1 MTTTTPWQRL
11 RRSAGSLK
19 LRIALA
25 GALLIGASV
34 AVTVWWVLHEVARH
48 TEKIAL
54 EAQERYAERIARTTS
69 GQLVRLQL
77 ALRGAARVFPVA
89 QARDSAA
96 MAGYLADLPVLT
108 AIFSSSFVVDA
119 DGRMIALSD
128 EAGTRQPSVDVAD
141 RAYFQR
147 TVTLRRPTVTTVET
161 SRISGEPIVV
171 FAMPILDM
179 RGQVV
184 AVLGASL
191 KLRSRGLL
199 GIVSD
204 DGEGSPALTV
214 VTDTQGRILAHPD
227 PAWLLRNI
235 ADEPRMAGAVQR
247 WVAQGRPVEPSGDS
261 VDSGE
266 HLIALAGVP
275 DADWVVFRS
284 VPQSALLGSLV
295 KGRARAGEVGLLVAL
310 LGGTT
315 LLLTTGLL
323 LAPLRRL
330 EQRALRLR
338 DHNLADDAGWPD
350 AGGEIGRLSA
360 VFRNVMQ
367 ERRMGDQAQSDL
379 LQRLQAIMAYA
390 PVGICFTRDKKFELV
405 STRFNHLLG
414 YDDPGLTGQSPR
426 VIYGSDA
433 FYAELG
439 ERVAAAFGERQPF
452 DEEIEFMRRDGSR
465 FWGRLQGTPVR
476 AGDAAAGTIWIL
488 DDVTRTRRQR
498 EELSWSSSHDSL
510 TELINRP
517 EFERRLRAVVGNRRR
532 FPVSALFIDLDHFKV
547 INDSA
552 GHAAGDR
559 VLVDIARLFMAQVRE
574 DDTVARLGG
583 DEFAVVLQGC
593 EGDNAARVA
602 EKMLAA
608 VQAYRLPW
616 KGHNLSLGASFGV
629 VELDATLPTL
639 EAVMAAADS
648 ACYEAKRAGRNTIR
662 IHDAQGAVAAP
673 NAAYSTLTALTDVA
687 ELTDA

>member
-1 MTTTTPWQRL
+1 MFAITPWQRL

-19 LRIALA
+19 LRIAVA

-34 AVTVWWVLHEVARH
+34 AVTVWWVLNEVARH

-77 ALRGAARVFPVA
+77 ALRGASQVLPVA
-89 QARDSAA
+89 QARDGPA
-96 MAGYLADLPVLT
+96 MAAYLAALPVLT
-108 AIFSSSFVVDA
+108 ALFSSSFVVDA
-119 DGRMIALSD
+119 DGRMVALANEDGTQQPGINVSD
-128 EAGTRQPSVDVAD
+128 RDYV
-141 RAYFQR
+141 RR
-147 TVTLRRPTVTTVET
+147 TITLRRPTVTTVDT

-171 FAMPILDM
+171 FAMPVLDTQ
-179 RGQVV
+179 GQIA
-184 AVLGASL
+184 AVLGATL

-204 DGEGSPALTV
+204 DGEGSPAVTV
-214 VTDTQGRILAHPD
+214 VTDTKGRILAHPD
-227 PAWLLRNI
+227 PAWLLRDI

-247 WVAQGRPVEPSGDS
+247 WAAQGRPVEPSGDS
-261 VDSGE
+261 VDTGK

-284 VPQSALLGSLV
+284 VPQSALLGSLE
-295 KGRARAGEVGLLVAL
+295 KGRARAGQVGLLVAV
-310 LGGTT
+310 LGGTA

-338 DHNLADDAGWPD
+338 DPGLADDQGWPD

-367 ERRMGDQAQSDL
+367 DRRRGDQAQSDL
-379 LQRLQAIMAYA
+379 LGRLQAIMAYA
-390 PVGICFTRDKKFELV
+390 PVGICFTRDKQFELV
-405 STRFNHLLG
+405 STRFNNLLG
-414 YDDPGLTGQSPR
+414 YGDPGLTGQSPR

-439 ERVAAAFGERQPF
+439 ERVARAFGASQVF

-476 AGDAAAGTIWIL
+476 AGDAGAGTIWIL

-510 TELINRP
+510 TDLINRA
-517 EFERRLRAVVGNRRR
+517 EFERRLRALVGNRRR

-559 VLVDIARLFMAQVRE
+559 VLVDIARLFTAQVRE

-602 EKMLAA
+602 EKMRAA
-608 VQAYRLPW
+608 VEAYRLPW
-616 KGHNLSLGASFGV
+616 KGLDLSLGASIGV
-629 VELDATLPTL
+629 VELDPSVPTL
-639 EAVMAAADS
+639 EAVMAAADG
-648 ACYEAKRAGRNTIR
+648 ACYAAKRAGRNAIR
-662 IHDAQGAVAAP
+662 MHRPTTRVPAQ
-673 NAAYSTLTALTDVA
+673 A
-687 ELTDA
+687 ELSDA

>member
-1 MTTTTPWQRL
+1 MSPTTAWQRL
-11 RRSAGSLK
+11 ARSTGSLK

-34 AVTVWWVLHEVARH
+34 AVTVWGVLREVARH
-48 TEKIAL
+48 TETIAL

-77 ALRGAARVFPVA
+77 ALRAAA
-89 QARDSAA
+89 QALPAAQVRDGAA
-96 MAGYLADLPVLT
+96 MAAYLAGLPMLG
-108 AIFSSSFVVDA
+108 AMFSSGFVVDA
-119 DGRMIALSD
+119 DGRMVALVNAD
-128 EAGTRQPSVDVAD
+128 GVQQPGIDVAD
-141 RAYFQR
+141 REYFKR
-147 TVTLRRPTVTTVET
+147 TMALRRPTVTTVNE
-161 SRISGEPIVV
+161 SRINGEPIVV
-171 FAMPILDM
+171 LTVPVFDAQ
-179 RGQVV
+179 GQVS
-184 AVLGASL
+184 AVFGSTLR
-191 KLRSRGLL
+191 LRSRGLL

-214 VTDTQGRILAHPD
+214 VSDADGLILAHPD
-227 PAWLLRNI
+227 PARLLGKV
-235 ADEPRMAGAVQR
+235 ADEPRLAAAVQR
-247 WVAQGRPVEPSGDS
+247 WVAHGRPVEPSGDS
-261 VDSGE
+261 IDSGE
-266 HLIALAGVP
+266 HLIALAGIP

-284 VPQSALLGSLV
+284 VPQTALLGSLE
-295 KGRARAGEVGLLVAL
+295 KGRARAGSVGLLVAL
-310 LGGTT
+310 IGGTM

-338 DHNLADDAGWPD
+338 DHHLADDAGWPD

-360 VFRNVMQ
+360 VFRNVMH
-367 ERRMGDQAQSDL
+367 ERRMGDQAQSEL
-379 LQRLQAIMAYA
+379 LGRMQAIMAYA

-405 STRFNHLLG
+405 STRFNNLLG
-414 YDDPGLTGQSPR
+414 YGDPGLTGQSPR

-439 ERVAAAFGERQPF
+439 ERVGKAFGAGQPF

-465 FWGRLQGTPVR
+465 FWGRLQGTPVH
-476 AGDAAAGTIWIL
+476 AGDAGAGTIWIL

-510 TELINRP
+510 TELINRA
-517 EFERRLRAVVGNRRR
+517 EFERRLRALVSNRRR
-532 FPVSALFIDLDHFKV
+532 FPVSALFIDLDHFKD

-559 VLVDIARLFMAQVRE
+559 VLVDVARLLVAQVRE

-602 EKMLAA
+602 EKMRAA
-608 VQAYRLPW
+608 VAAYRLPW
-616 KGHNLSLGASFGV
+616 KGRDLALGASFGV
-629 VELDATLPTL
+629 VELDASLPTL
-639 EAVMAAADS
+639 EGVMAAADA
-648 ACYEAKRAGRNTIR
+648 ACYEAKRTGRNAIR
-662 IHDAQGAVAAP
+662 VHRKGTAAAP
-673 NAAYSTLTALTDVA
+673 QPAQSALAALTD
-687 ELTDA
+687 

>member
-1 MTTTTPWQRL
+1 MSTVTPWQRL

-34 AVTVWWVLHEVARH
+34 TVTVWWVLQEVGRH
-48 TEKIAL
+48 TEQIAL
-54 EAQERYAERIARTTS
+54 EAHERYVERIARTTS
-69 GQLVRLQL
+69 GQLVRMQL
-77 ALRGAARVFPVA
+77 ALRAAAQVLPAA
-89 QARDSAA
+89 QARDGDA
-96 MAGYLADLPVLT
+96 MAAFLNGEPMLT
-108 AIFSSSFVVDA
+108 AIFSSSFVTDA
-119 DGRMIALSD
+119 DGRMMALAD
-128 EAGTRQPSVDVAD
+128 EDGVRQPGIDVAD
-141 RAYFQR
+141 REYFKR
-147 TVTLRRPTVTTVET
+147 TMALRRATVTTVDT

-171 FAMPILDM
+171 FAIPVLDAQG
-179 RGQVV
+179 RIA

-191 KLRSRGLL
+191 KLRSQGLL
-199 GIVSD
+199 GVVSD
-204 DGEGSPALTV
+204 DGDGSPALTV
-214 VTDTQGRILAHPD
+214 VTDARGRILAHPD
-227 PAWLLRNI
+227 PAQLLRNV
-235 ADEPRMAGAVQR
+235 ADEPRLAGAVER
-247 WVAQGRPVEPSGDS
+247 WVAQGRPVEPAGDS
-261 VDSGE
+261 LDAGD

-284 VPQSALLGSLV
+284 VPQSALLGSLE
-295 KGRARAGEVGLLVAL
+295 KGRARAAEVGLLVAL

-315 LLLTTGLL
+315 LLWTTGIL

-338 DHNLADDAGWPD
+338 DQGLADDEGWPD

-360 VFRNVMQ
+360 VFRNVMH
-367 ERRMGDQAQSDL
+367 ERRRGDQAQSEL
-379 LQRLQAIMAYA
+379 LERMRAIMAYA
-390 PVGICFTRDKKFELV
+390 PVGICFTRDKQFELV
-405 STRFNHLLG
+405 STCFNNLLG
-414 YDDPGLTGQSPR
+414 YGDPGLTGRSPR

-433 FYAELG
+433 FYTELG
-439 ERVAAAFGERQPF
+439 ERVGRTFDAGQAF

-476 AGDAAAGTIWIL
+476 AGDAGAGTIWIL

-510 TELINRP
+510 TELINRA
-517 EFERRLRAVVGNRRR
+517 EFERRLLALVGNRRR

-602 EKMLAA
+602 EKMRVA
-608 VQAYRLPW
+608 VEAYRLPW
-616 KGHNLSLGASFGV
+616 KGRNLALGASFGV
-629 VELDATLPTL
+629 VELDHTLPTL
-639 EAVMAAADS
+639 EAVMAAADT
-648 ACYEAKRAGRNTIR
+648 ACYEAKRAGRNAIR
-662 IHDAQGAVAAP
+662 MHRPAVLAAQPELSDA
-673 NAAYSTLTALTDVA
+673 
-687 ELTDA
+687 

>member
-1 MTTTTPWQRL
+1 MSAITAWQRL

-77 ALRGAARVFPVA
+77 ALRGAVQALPVA
-89 QARDSAA
+89 QARDGDA
-96 MAGYLADLPVLT
+96 MAAYLAGLPVLN
-108 AIFSSSFVVDA
+108 ALFSSSFVVDA
-119 DGRMIALSD
+119 DGRMVALARED
-128 EAGTRQPSVDVAD
+128 GVQQPGISVAD
-141 RAYFQR
+141 REYFKR
-147 TVTLRRPTVTTVET
+147 TMALRRPTVTTVDA
-161 SRISGEPIVV
+161 SRINGEPIVV
-171 FAMPILDM
+171 LTMPVFDAQ
-179 RGQVV
+179 GHTA
-184 AVLGASL
+184 AVFGATL
-191 KLRSRGLL
+191 RLRSRGLL

-214 VTDTQGRILAHPD
+214 VTDTDGRILAHPD
-227 PAWLLRNI
+227 PTRLLRNV
-235 ADEPRMAGAVQR
+235 ADEPRLAGAVER

-261 VDSGE
+261 IDTGE

-284 VPQSALLGSLV
+284 VPQSALLGSLE

-310 LGGTT
+310 LGGST
-315 LLLTTGLL
+315 LLLTTGGL

-338 DHNLADDAGWPD
+338 DPGLADDEGWPD

-360 VFRNVMQ
+360 VFRDVMH
-367 ERRMGDQAQSDL
+367 ERRRGDQAQSDL
-379 LQRLQAIMAYA
+379 LQRMQAIMAHA
-390 PVGICFTRDKKFELV
+390 PVGICFTREKKFELV
-405 STRFNHLLG
+405 STRFNNLLG
-414 YDDPGLTGQSPR
+414 YGDPGLTGQSPR

-439 ERVAAAFGERQPF
+439 ERVAKAFGAGQPF

-476 AGDAAAGTIWIL
+476 AGDVGAGTIWIL

-510 TELINRP
+510 TELINRA
-517 EFERRLRAVVGNRRR
+517 EFERRLRALVGNRRR

-559 VLVDIARLFMAQVRE
+559 VLVDIARLFLAQVRE

-593 EGDNAARVA
+593 EGENAARVA
-602 EKMLAA
+602 EKMRAA
-608 VQAYRLPW
+608 VEAYRLPW
-616 KGHNLSLGASFGV
+616 KGRNLALGASFGV
-629 VELDATLPTL
+629 VELDPSVPTL

-648 ACYEAKRAGRNTIR
+648 ACYEAKRAGRNAIR
-662 IHDAQGAVAAP
+662 MHRPALAATQPELSDA
-673 NAAYSTLTALTDVA
+673 
-687 ELTDA
+687 